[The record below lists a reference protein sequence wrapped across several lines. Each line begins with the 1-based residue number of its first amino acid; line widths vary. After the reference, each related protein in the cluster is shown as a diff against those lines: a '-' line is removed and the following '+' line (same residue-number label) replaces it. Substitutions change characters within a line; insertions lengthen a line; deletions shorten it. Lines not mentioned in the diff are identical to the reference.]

1 MRRYFKWDLLDSE
14 TTAGYRQSAYFSY
27 KTMQDKIKF
36 LKQTYP
42 FLETGTIGYSV
53 FGKPIP
59 YIRIGYGANKVFYS
73 AAIHANEWITSLLL
87 MKFIEDFSN
96 AYANNKKLNGYD
108 TNYIFN
114 NSSIY
119 LVPMVNPDGVDLV
132 TGATPPNS
140 NAYKYAK
147 SIANKYPAIPFP
159 AGWKANID
167 GESLTNFHHFVF
179 KK

>member
-1 MRRYFKWDLLDSE
+1 
-14 TTAGYRQSAYFSY
+14 
-27 KTMQDKIKF
+27 MQNKINY

-59 YIRIGYGANKVFYS
+59 YIRIGYGSNEVFYS
-73 AAIHANEWITSLLL
+73 GAIHANEWITSLLL

-96 AYANNKKLNGYD
+96 AYANSTKLNGYD

-119 LVPMVNPDGVDLV
+119 IVPMVNPDGVDLV
-132 TGATPPNS
+132 TGATLPNS
-140 NAYKYAK
+140 NAYNYAK
-147 SIANKYPAIPFP
+147 SISNKYPSIPFP
-159 AGWKANID
+159 SGWKANID
-167 GESLTNFHHFVF
+167 GVDLKRYQPVC
-179 KK
+179 KVL

>member
-1 MRRYFKWDLLDSE
+1 MDLE
-14 TTAGYRQSAYFSY
+14 ITIGYRQSVYFSY
-27 KTMQDKIKF
+27 KIMQNKINS
-36 LKQTYP
+36 LKQIYP

-59 YIRIGYGANKVFYS
+59 YIRIGYGPNKVFYS
-73 AAIHANEWITSLLL
+73 GAIHANEWITSLLL

-119 LVPMVNPDGVDLV
+119 IVPMVNPDGVDLV
-132 TGATPPNS
+132 TGATLPNS

-147 SIANKYPAIPFP
+147 SIANKYPSIPFP
-159 AGWKANID
+159 SGWKANID
-167 GESLTNFHHFVF
+167 GVDLNLQFPARLE
-179 KK
+179 KC